1 MRKREWRSFLGSELE
16 SDALDV
22 CRGFV
27 HEGRVR
33 KANWIDGKWED
44 TVMMAILDEDWE
56 KMQAEEKKTVEEKR

>member
-1 MRKREWRSFLGSELE
+1 M
-16 SDALDV
+16 
-22 CRGFV
+22 

-56 KMQAEEKKTVEEKR
+56 KMRAVDEKKQ